1 MRYEKEEEDMINI
14 RNKNGLIDYEKPM
27 RKIGFKER
35 NINSQLVKQH
45 FFTYDLE
52 YVLKNFKKLKTNP
65 ERSKIQVSMI
75 KNGL

>member
-35 NINSQLVKQH
+35 NINSELVK
-45 FFTYDLE
+45 
-52 YVLKNFKKLKTNP
+52 
-65 ERSKIQVSMI
+65 
-75 KNGL
+75 